1 MNKNQFTAEVLE
13 AEKSLYHVAKSI
25 LKNDEDC
32 ADAMQSAI
40 LAAYARLDTLKHE
53 SFFRT
58 WLTRILINECYQLI
72 RSRKP
77 QVAYEDYMEGRGEE
91 DAKTRYSEL
100 YLSIQ
105 KLSERYRIPF
115 VLHYV
120 EGYSVKEIGG
130 LLRLTESTVKVRL
143 HRARN
148 LMKEKLKGEYGYE
161 EN

>member
-1 MNKNQFTAEVLE
+1 MNKDQFTAEVLE
-13 AEKSLYHVAKSI
+13 AEKSLYRVARSI

-32 ADAMQSAI
+32 ADAMQNAI
-40 LAAYARLDTLKHE
+40 LAAYVRLDTLKHE

-72 RSRKP
+72 RSRRP
-77 QVAYEDYMEGRGEE
+77 QVSYEEYMEERGAE
-91 DAKTRYSEL
+91 DLKTQYSEL
-100 YLSIQ
+100 YLAVLQ
-105 KLSERYRIPF
+105 LPEHYRLPF

-120 EGYSVKEIGG
+120 EGYPVKEIGK
-130 LLRLTESTVKVRL
+130 LLKLSDGTVKVRL